1 MYMHRDRTGH
11 GQWDAT
17 LCLSHLKAGIFHS
30 FSLIQLLGAISSQPL
45 RSRYNLSI
53 QPFIVLS
60 WSIQALPALRA
71 ILQDKNVPIR
81 KKNSEQ
87 TFKLFQSQERDLVNK
102 YNHVVGLWRR
112 IATVTGELR
121 YVDAMR
127 LLYTLEDA
135 SKGLGIHEFSS
146 LLT

>member
-1 MYMHRDRTGH
+1 MSRCVQYLFSIITVFPFQIHLFLETM
-11 GQWDAT
+11 
-17 LCLSHLKAGIFHS
+17 LFILSASNKL
-30 FSLIQLLGAISSQPL
+30 
-45 RSRYNLSI
+45 
-53 QPFIVLS
+53 
-60 WSIQALPALRA
+60 WS
-71 ILQDKNVPIR
+71 
-81 KKNSEQ
+81 
-87 TFKLFQSQERDLVNK
+87 LFQ
-102 YNHVVGLWRR
+102 